1 MSYQIPQQLEYK
13 EKIMFG
19 LTFKQ
24 LMYAFVFGLTG
35 ILFYKTITNPY
46 AKYSLIFTS
55 SMLGIGFMFLSF
67 DKLLKNYVIFFKNRK
82 LTKDSIKLQQFLG
95 IKNVEEKCII
105 LSTNKKVSVLKVQPI
120 NFSIKPDNEKEAIMA
135 SFQRFLNSL
144 DFSCQISIQ
153 SRRLNITGYLDMLSE
168 IEKKEQNEL
177 LRIQI
182 SEYKKFVGQTMNQGD
197 VMQKVFYVV
206 VPFTISE
213 IIGNENVKRYS
224 PISTITEEIFQR
236 AKTQLFQR
244 LEFVALGLR
253 SCGLQAVPLNTL
265 EVIELLWGVYHQSE
279 AERGYYPDIP
289 SELID
294 FQRPQE

>member
-1 MSYQIPQQLEYK
+1 VNPTTQDFLNFEQIRD
-13 EKIMFG
+13 
-19 LTFKQ
+19 
-24 LMYAFVFGLTG
+24 G
-35 ILFYKTITNPY
+35 II
-46 AKYSLIFTS
+46 I
-55 SMLGIGFMFLSF
+55 
-67 DKLLKNYVIFFKNRK
+67 LKNKGLRAVLMVSSLNFALKSTEEQNAILY
-82 LTKDSIKLQQFLG
+82 QFQ
-95 IKNVEEKCII
+95 N
-105 LSTNKKVSVLKVQPI
+105 
-120 NFSIKPDNEKEAIMA
+120 
-135 SFQRFLNSL
+135 FLNSL